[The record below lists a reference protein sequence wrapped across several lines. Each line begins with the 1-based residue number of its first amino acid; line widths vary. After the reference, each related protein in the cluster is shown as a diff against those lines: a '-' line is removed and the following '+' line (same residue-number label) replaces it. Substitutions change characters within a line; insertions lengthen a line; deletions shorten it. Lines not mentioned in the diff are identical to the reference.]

1 MMGKETQ
8 PAPATLRSLDLL
20 PVTRCPLHFSCSS
33 EHLTCSLFSEHEA
46 THLIRMFFHPAPPS
60 RRCLAA
66 VFLDVTPILLLDEV
80 LAVGDFVFAEKCFAH
95 FEECRKKGRTIIL
108 VTHSAESM
116 ERFADRAMLIHQS
129 RLEAIG
135 NPHEVLQ
142 TYHALG

>member
-1 MMGKETQ
+1 MGKETQ
-8 PAPATLRSLDLL
+8 PAPATRRSLDLL

-95 FEECRKKGRTIIL
+95 FEECRKKVEQSFLLRMIHLPWSALPTGRL
-108 VTHSAESM
+108 
-116 ERFADRAMLIHQS
+116 LIHQS

-135 NPHEVLQ
+135 DPHEVLQ